1 MNEAKNSDKLKI
13 FLCDLTHITPQG
25 NISSNV
31 FPLGIGL
38 IAAFALNDDNI
49 RGHVDIDLFKFPDEL
64 ILALED
70 SGAPDIIGF
79 SHYSWN
85 SNLSLH
91 FARIVKHMSPE
102 TLVVFGGPN
111 YDLEGPENQKFWEKN
126 NSFVDLAVVLE
137 GEQAFTN
144 LILRHLKNDKSIVK
158 TKRDV
163 ELIGNVHKY
172 DKCKQ
177 LVVRSKILP
186 RVDVDRLPSP
196 YLNGLMDKFFE
207 RKLIPLVYGTRGCPF
222 KCTFCQ
228 EGDSYFNKVKQ
239 RLDRFEEE
247 INEISNKA
255 RPFKINDLFMADAN
269 FGMFKEDRIRSE
281 ILARIR
287 QATSYPRHI
296 YVSTGKNQKER
307 VVDAVTKL
315 DGAIQLSA
323 SLQSTDPSVLVNIER
338 SNISLEALKAAA
350 NEVSSS
356 EIDSYSELILGLPG
370 ETLKTHL
377 DSIKDVIGAGY
388 KNIRI
393 YQLILLPQTKM
404 SSSTNRIQYGMQTK
418 FRYMPRCFTEIRL
431 YDTCKHIAEIEEIV
445 VSTSSLNYGEYKTAR
460 KIGLLT
466 ECVHNGGL
474 FDDLRNFLSHVDVE
488 WVDFFESL
496 ALDIIDD
503 SQPAVIKGIFDE
515 FINLMEKNFWE
526 EERVPDKRIEPV
538 NELARAKSRM
548 IIQNFAPLNKYV
560 FDSAV
565 NFIGR
570 KQKTLEKQVRTLR
583 AIERVSQEIK
593 AELFEPIPKS
603 NSTIELNTDG
613 IDIRLF
619 EKALNLKD
627 LSKNGNQVIQLRFAN
642 SAEQLSAVSDIRQM
656 YGNTADADDRIIMRH
671 PFVKNFSKKILANE
685 PVT

>member
-13 FLCDLTHITPQG
+13 YLCDLTHVTPQG

-38 IAAFALNDDNI
+38 IAAFALDNDNI
-49 RGHVDIDLFKFPDEL
+49 RSHLDIDLFKFPDEL
-64 ILALED
+64 IAELEN

-91 FARIVKHMSPE
+91 FARLIKERSPK

-111 YDLEGPENQKFWEKN
+111 YDLDGAENQKFWGKN
-126 NSFVDLAVVLE
+126 NSFVDFCVVLE

-144 LILRHLKNDKSIVK
+144 LILRYLENDKSIIK
-158 TKRDV
+158 TKRDI
-163 ELIGNVHKY
+163 ELIGNVHTY

-177 LVVRSKILP
+177 LVIRSKILP

-207 RKLIPLVYGTRGCPF
+207 RQLIPLVYGTRGCPF

-247 INEISNKA
+247 INGISVKA
-255 RPFKINDLFMADAN
+255 KPFKINDLFMADAN
-269 FGMFKEDRIRSE
+269 FGMFKEDGIRSE

-287 QATSYPRHI
+287 KSTNYPRHI

-307 VVDAVTKL
+307 VVNAVTKL

-323 SLQSTDPSVLVNIER
+323 SLQSTDPGVLVNIER

-350 NEVSSS
+350 NEVTSS

-377 DSIKDVIGAGY
+377 DSIKDVIEAGY

-404 SSSTNRIQYGMQTK
+404 SSSTNRIQHGMQTK

-431 YDTCKHIAEIEEIV
+431 FSTCNHIAEIEEIV
-445 VSTSSLNYGEYKTAR
+445 VSTTSLDYQEYKTAR

-474 FDDLRNFLSHVDVE
+474 FDDLRKFLSCVDVE

-496 ALDIIDD
+496 ALDIIND
-503 SQPAVIKGIFDE
+503 SQPALIKGIFEE
-515 FINLMEKNFWE
+515 FITLMEKNFWDE
-526 EERVPDKRIEPV
+526 ESAPDKRIEPV
-538 NELARAKSRM
+538 NELARAKSKL
-548 IIQNFAPLNKYV
+548 IIQNFALLNKYV

-565 NFIGR
+565 DFLS
-570 KQKTLEKQVRTLR
+570 KKHDTLEIQVATLR
-583 AIERVSQEIK
+583 AIERVSKEIK
-593 AELFEPIPKS
+593 EELFEPIPKTHS
-603 NSTIELNTDG
+603 AIELNTDG
-613 IDIRLF
+613 IDIRLL

-627 LSKNGNQVIQLRFAN
+627 LSKNDCQVVNLSFAN
-642 SAEQLSAVSDIRQM
+642 TAEQLSAVSDIRRM
-656 YGNTADADDRIIMRH
+656 YGSTLDANDRIIMRH
-671 PFVKNFSKKILANE
+671 PFVKNFSKKILVNDL
-685 PVT
+685 VS